1 MIRIAICDDEK
12 NIRTYLSSL
21 VRKQNIECEIT
32 EYASTD
38 EYLSDQK
45 EHDLLFL
52 DIEMKS
58 VASGMDGMS
67 MAKQIRATEL
77 TKQPIIIFV
86 TGYEKYVYDAFDVGA
101 FQYLLKPIDEQ
112 RFAQVFRRAAEQII
126 SEAEQQ
132 KKTLV
137 IQYANTSKAIPLD
150 HIYYL
155 ESQSHK
161 VVIHMNEEELEY
173 YAKLGDLE
181 EELQGQFF
189 RIHKGYLVNLA
200 SISNKSKEEMTMDE
214 YKQWV
219 MNEMS
224 QMPVSA
230 WVRSTY
236 SSGATVI
243 KEEAFER
250 MKSDPEYENY
260 VLNRVRSAYSVSSL
274 PAGSNN
280 VSYDVIGASPEE
292 CYGYAGPV
300 GNSSSNIS
308 GNEKSWWEKRHEKM
322 EELLAEQ
329 EKEALKRA
337 QARRAQAQENFL
349 QSQLESRQRLQSFF
363 MEKMQ
368 NEQGTVNMSAF
379 QSASVS
385 ASAVSAY
392 EDTISTFSKSVI
404 ESQKL

>member
-1 MIRIAICDDEK
+1 MSISGVNGIGATAYAYMNSSMKTTGEGNFASEVQKAEERQSTTSTTSAWAGDMVISQPP
-12 NIRTYLSSL
+12 NYSGFTYDS
-21 VRKQNIECEIT
+21 
-32 EYASTD
+32 
-38 EYLSDQK
+38 
-45 EHDLLFL
+45 
-52 DIEMKS
+52 
-58 VASGMDGMS
+58 
-67 MAKQIRATEL
+67 
-77 TKQPIIIFV
+77 
-86 TGYEKYVYDAFDVGA
+86 
-101 FQYLLKPIDEQ
+101 
-112 RFAQVFRRAAEQII
+112 
-126 SEAEQQ
+126 
-132 KKTLV
+132 
-137 IQYANTSKAIPLD
+137 
-150 HIYYL
+150 
-155 ESQSHK
+155 
-161 VVIHMNEEELEY
+161 
-173 YAKLGDLE
+173 
-181 EELQGQFF
+181 
-189 RIHKGYLVNLA
+189 

-224 QMPVSA
+224 QMPVSS

-250 MKSDPEYENY
+250 MKSDPEYEEY

-274 PAGSNN
+274 PVGSNN

-300 GNSSSNIS
+300 GNSSANKLKD
-308 GNEKSWWEKRHEKM
+308 EESWWEKRHEKF
-322 EELLAEQ
+322 EEMIEEQ

-337 QARRAQAQENFL
+337 QTHRAQAQEIFL
-349 QSQLESRQRLQSFF
+349 QSQLESQQRLQSFF

-368 NEQGTVNMSAF
+368 SEQGAVNMSAF

>member
-1 MIRIAICDDEK
+1 MSISGVNGMGATVY
-12 NIRTYLSSL
+12 TYTNRSKETADINSFANE
-21 VRKQNIECEIT
+21 V
-32 EYASTD
+32 
-38 EYLSDQK
+38 QK
-45 EHDLLFL
+45 AE
-52 DIEMKS
+52 ESQSATMKS
-58 VASGMDGMS
+58 NTSVWAGDM
-67 MAKQIRATEL
+67 
-77 TKQPIIIFV
+77 
-86 TGYEKYVYDAFDVGA
+86 
-101 FQYLLKPIDEQ
+101 
-112 RFAQVFRRAAEQII
+112 
-126 SEAEQQ
+126 
-132 KKTLV
+132 V
-137 IQYANTSKAIPLD
+137 IQYPPNYSGFTYDS
-150 HIYYL
+150 
-155 ESQSHK
+155 
-161 VVIHMNEEELEY
+161 
-173 YAKLGDLE
+173 
-181 EELQGQFF
+181 
-189 RIHKGYLVNLA
+189 

-224 QMPVSA
+224 QMPVSS

-250 MKSDPEYENY
+250 MKSDPEYEEY

-274 PAGSNN
+274 PVGSNN

-300 GNSSSNIS
+300 GNSSANKLKD
-308 GNEKSWWEKRHEKM
+308 EESWWEKRHEKF
-322 EELLAEQ
+322 EEMIEEQ

-337 QARRAQAQENFL
+337 QTHRAQAQEIFL
-349 QSQLESRQRLQSFF
+349 QSQLESQQRLQSFF

-368 NEQGTVNMSAF
+368 SEQGAVNMSAF

-392 EDTISTFSKSVI
+392 EDTISTFSTSVI

>member
-1 MIRIAICDDEK
+1 
-12 NIRTYLSSL
+12 
-21 VRKQNIECEIT
+21 
-32 EYASTD
+32 
-38 EYLSDQK
+38 
-45 EHDLLFL
+45 
-52 DIEMKS
+52 
-58 VASGMDGMS
+58 
-67 MAKQIRATEL
+67 
-77 TKQPIIIFV
+77 
-86 TGYEKYVYDAFDVGA
+86 
-101 FQYLLKPIDEQ
+101 
-112 RFAQVFRRAAEQII
+112 
-126 SEAEQQ
+126 
-132 KKTLV
+132 
-137 IQYANTSKAIPLD
+137 
-150 HIYYL
+150 
-155 ESQSHK
+155 
-161 VVIHMNEEELEY
+161 
-173 YAKLGDLE
+173 
-181 EELQGQFF
+181 
-189 RIHKGYLVNLA
+189 
-200 SISNKSKEEMTMDE
+200 MDE

-292 CYGYAGPV
+292 CYGY
-300 GNSSSNIS
+300 
-308 GNEKSWWEKRHEKM
+308 EKSWWEKRHEKM

>member
-1 MIRIAICDDEK
+1 MAIGG
-12 NIRTYLSSL
+12 IG
-21 VRKQNIECEIT
+21 
-32 EYASTD
+32 A
-38 EYLSDQK
+38 
-45 EHDLLFL
+45 
-52 DIEMKS
+52 
-58 VASGMDGMS
+58 
-67 MAKQIRATEL
+67 
-77 TKQPIIIFV
+77 
-86 TGYEKYVYDAFDVGA
+86 TGYPTAGYEIRRTERNIA
-101 FQYLLKPIDEQ
+101 EESN
-112 RFAQVFRRAAEQII
+112 FASEVQKAE
-126 SEAEQQ
+126 
-132 KKTLV
+132 
-137 IQYANTSKAIPLD
+137 
-150 HIYYL
+150 
-155 ESQSHK
+155 ESQNTTSTTS
-161 VVIHMNEEELEY
+161 VWAGDMVIPYPPNY
-173 YAKLGDLE
+173 SGFTYDS
-181 EELQGQFF
+181 
-189 RIHKGYLVNLA
+189 

-224 QMPVSA
+224 QMPVSS

-250 MKSDPEYENY
+250 MKSDPEYEEY

-274 PAGSNN
+274 PVGSNN

-300 GNSSSNIS
+300 GNSSANKLKD
-308 GNEKSWWEKRHEKM
+308 EESWWEKRHEKF
-322 EELLAEQ
+322 EEMIEEQIKEAQ
-329 EKEALKRA
+329 EKAKEQRKLA
-337 QARRAQAQENFL
+337 QANYLNHQLA
-349 QSQLESRQRLQSFF
+349 SQQRLQSLF

-368 NEQGTVNMSAF
+368 SEQGTVNMSAF

>member
-1 MIRIAICDDEK
+1 MAISGV
-12 NIRTYLSSL
+12 NGIGATAYAYMNSSKKTAEERNFANE
-21 VRKQNIECEIT
+21 V
-32 EYASTD
+32 
-38 EYLSDQK
+38 QK
-45 EHDLLFL
+45 AE
-52 DIEMKS
+52 ESQSATMKS
-58 VASGMDGMS
+58 NTSVWAGDM
-67 MAKQIRATEL
+67 
-77 TKQPIIIFV
+77 
-86 TGYEKYVYDAFDVGA
+86 
-101 FQYLLKPIDEQ
+101 
-112 RFAQVFRRAAEQII
+112 
-126 SEAEQQ
+126 
-132 KKTLV
+132 V
-137 IQYANTSKAIPLD
+137 IQYPPNYSGFTYDS
-150 HIYYL
+150 
-155 ESQSHK
+155 
-161 VVIHMNEEELEY
+161 
-173 YAKLGDLE
+173 
-181 EELQGQFF
+181 
-189 RIHKGYLVNLA
+189 

-224 QMPVSA
+224 QMPVSS

-250 MKSDPEYENY
+250 MKSDPEYEEY

-274 PAGSNN
+274 PVGSNN

-300 GNSSSNIS
+300 GNSSANKLKD
-308 GNEKSWWEKRHEKM
+308 EESWWEKRHEKF
-322 EELLAEQ
+322 EEMIEEQ
-329 EKEALKRA
+329 EKEALKRT
-337 QARRAQAQENFL
+337 QTHRAQAQEIFL
-349 QSQLESRQRLQSFF
+349 QSQLESQQRLQSFF

-368 NEQGTVNMSAF
+368 SEQGAVNMSAF

>member
-1 MIRIAICDDEK
+1 MAISGV
-12 NIRTYLSSL
+12 NGIGATVYTYTNRSKETADINSFANE
-21 VRKQNIECEIT
+21 V
-32 EYASTD
+32 
-38 EYLSDQK
+38 QK
-45 EHDLLFL
+45 AE
-52 DIEMKS
+52 ESQSATMKS
-58 VASGMDGMS
+58 NTSVWAGDM
-67 MAKQIRATEL
+67 
-77 TKQPIIIFV
+77 
-86 TGYEKYVYDAFDVGA
+86 
-101 FQYLLKPIDEQ
+101 
-112 RFAQVFRRAAEQII
+112 
-126 SEAEQQ
+126 
-132 KKTLV
+132 V
-137 IQYANTSKAIPLD
+137 IQYPPNYSGFTYDS
-150 HIYYL
+150 
-155 ESQSHK
+155 
-161 VVIHMNEEELEY
+161 
-173 YAKLGDLE
+173 
-181 EELQGQFF
+181 
-189 RIHKGYLVNLA
+189 

-224 QMPVSA
+224 QMPVSS

-250 MKSDPEYENY
+250 MKSDPEYEEY

-274 PAGSNN
+274 PVGSNN

-300 GNSSSNIS
+300 GNSSANKLKD
-308 GNEKSWWEKRHEKM
+308 EESWWEKRHEKF
-322 EELLAEQ
+322 EEMIEEQ

-337 QARRAQAQENFL
+337 QTHRAQAQEIFL
-349 QSQLESRQRLQSFF
+349 QSQLESQQRLQSFF

-368 NEQGTVNMSAF
+368 SEQGAVNMSAF

-392 EDTISTFSKSVI
+392 EDTISKFSTSVI